1 MVHCFGAHFVAFL
14 EKILLLITA
23 LVKCFSGH
31 PLTLSVSLNPYL
43 PDPLQPYFRDSSCLN
58 WSSNMQLMFHM
69 IFYKLWDIP
78 GHFLLVSG
86 CVLWIPG
93 EMDNIPLTEI
103 PFRATDGDLQV
114 KPW

>member
-1 MVHCFGAHFVAFL
+1 
-14 EKILLLITA
+14 
-23 LVKCFSGH
+23 
-31 PLTLSVSLNPYL
+31 
-43 PDPLQPYFRDSSCLN
+43 
-58 WSSNMQLMFHM
+58 MQLMFHM